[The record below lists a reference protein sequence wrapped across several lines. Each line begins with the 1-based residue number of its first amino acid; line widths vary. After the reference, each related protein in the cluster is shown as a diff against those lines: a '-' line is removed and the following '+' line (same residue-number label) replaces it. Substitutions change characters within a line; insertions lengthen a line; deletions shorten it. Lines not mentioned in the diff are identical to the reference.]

1 MPFCSVLRA
10 SCRSCY
16 WRIPGLRS
24 LTQARHAL
32 GSFVYNPWPALF
44 WESIRD
50 LNGDHQTCLKKERK
64 GTRLFLW
71 GYWGTACQNWKGLRN
86 HFIRLSHFTDED
98 SEVLRSL
105 WNLPQSQILMAQ
117 TLEEQRHTLGTQRG
131 CSEMKNVLCRGI
143 WWVDP

>member
-32 GSFVYNPWPALF
+32 GSFAYNPWPALF

-50 LNGDHQTCLKKERK
+50 LNGDHHACLKKREK
-64 GTRLFLW
+64 GPDSFYGVTGAQHVRIGKDLEITSSDCPILQTR
-71 GYWGTACQNWKGLRN
+71 T
-86 HFIRLSHFTDED
+86 
-98 SEVLRSL
+98 LRS
-105 WNLPQSQILMAQ
+105 
-117 TLEEQRHTLGTQRG
+117 
-131 CSEMKNVLCRGI
+131 
-143 WWVDP
+143 